1 VDLVSVASVV
11 APPLLILLA
20 LGLGIGA
27 DRARVGARQ
36 SGLQS
41 LRIGTVAL
49 MSTGLLT
56 GVLALLLAVIVI
68 GEAVGVS
75 PFPFLP
81 PLPVVMNLLG
91 AGLALSL
98 LLDGAVLATG
108 LYWEYGRAVAWWRGR
123 GRLLRWLVHGPL
135 CCAGDPQPPASQR
148 AVSRARGIAVALP
161 LLAFP
166 LAISLADERLRLG
179 LLGGDPLIW
188 GTFGVLVVQGGILLI
203 LALVRGDRSAPG
215 TPPPNPSPPEQA
227 TEAGGPWPEPR
238 CGHTRQ
244 RR

>member
-1 VDLVSVASVV
+1 
-11 APPLLILLA
+11 
-20 LGLGIGA
+20 
-27 DRARVGARQ
+27 
-36 SGLQS
+36 
-41 LRIGTVAL
+41 
-49 MSTGLLT
+49 
-56 GVLALLLAVIVI
+56 
-68 GEAVGVS
+68 
-75 PFPFLP
+75 LP